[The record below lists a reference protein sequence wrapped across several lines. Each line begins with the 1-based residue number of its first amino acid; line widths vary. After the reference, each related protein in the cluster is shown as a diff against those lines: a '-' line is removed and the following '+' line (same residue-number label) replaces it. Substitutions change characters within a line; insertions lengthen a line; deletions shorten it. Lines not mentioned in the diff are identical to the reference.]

1 MDDGVDGTEET
12 GKKQRGQQTGQSQQ
26 QQQQEAQVAEPTDE
40 EIRAASEEERVG
52 FELRLAGARGV
63 KSAKSCTTI
72 LDAVYQREVVP
83 GIANSPACFMLAG
96 MNAKIACEHEALQ

>member
-1 MDDGVDGTEET
+1 MDDGVDGAEET
-12 GKKQRGQQTGQSQQ
+12 GKKQRGQQTGQA

-63 KSAKSCTTI
+63 TAARA
-72 LDAVYQREVVP
+72 L
-83 GIANSPACFMLAG
+83 LAG
-96 MNAKIACEHEALQ
+96 LEDEE